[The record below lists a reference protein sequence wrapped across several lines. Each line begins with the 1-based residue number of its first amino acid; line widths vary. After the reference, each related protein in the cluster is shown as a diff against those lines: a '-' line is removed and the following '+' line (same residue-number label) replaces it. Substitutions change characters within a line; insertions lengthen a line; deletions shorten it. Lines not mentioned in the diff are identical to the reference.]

1 MGADKIKFYK
11 DEPLFGLDIGHSSLK
26 AMQIDKSRIS
36 KQLSVA
42 GYGISPFAPEAIQ
55 NGEIIKPQIIA
66 QAVHQLFE
74 KNLIGSISSR
84 RVACSLPTAHTFSRP
99 MKVPPMEHKEIL
111 EAIQLEAEQY
121 IPVPLTN
128 LYLDYEI
135 SHQDQQGI
143 ELMLVA
149 ASRKI
154 VDSYLK
160 LLESLDL
167 EPLVFEPSINAA
179 SRLLN
184 LTGSAGT
191 EPSILVDIGSAT
203 TDIAIYDKTLLV
215 ASTVNAGGDSLTSL
229 IANGL
234 HMSFIQAEELKHQ
247 HGIGF
252 SDKQQRIID
261 VIKPQLET
269 LVHEIQKSIRYYSE
283 RAAQSGK
290 KISQVITV
298 GGGALMPGF
307 NHYLSQELRLPTNS
321 FEPWQTISFG
331 SLAVPVESDRSMY
344 ITAAGEAI
352 LDPLEVTA

>member
-26 AMQIDKSRIS
+26 AMQIDKSLIS
-36 KQLSVA
+36 KQLTVA

-167 EPLVFEPSINAA
+167 EPLV
-179 SRLLN
+179 
-184 LTGSAGT
+184 
-191 EPSILVDIGSAT
+191 
-203 TDIAIYDKTLLV
+203 
-215 ASTVNAGGDSLTSL
+215 
-229 IANGL
+229 
-234 HMSFIQAEELKHQ
+234 
-247 HGIGF
+247 
-252 SDKQQRIID
+252 
-261 VIKPQLET
+261 
-269 LVHEIQKSIRYYSE
+269 
-283 RAAQSGK
+283 
-290 KISQVITV
+290 
-298 GGGALMPGF
+298 
-307 NHYLSQELRLPTNS
+307 
-321 FEPWQTISFG
+321 
-331 SLAVPVESDRSMY
+331 
-344 ITAAGEAI
+344 
-352 LDPLEVTA
+352 